1 MRPEAD
7 TTLTSKT
14 LAVTRSETEGTTIFL
29 QIQLPASSF
38 WKQQT
43 KLLLYALAIICGVIG
58 NTFWQNERSFAK
70 GHTWVWLAFL
80 VWLFAE
86 AHDNRHHI
94 VSWWRGHDRLGKARW
109 LVRALPLAIGVS
121 GFQILADSTA
131 AEEDAVLALV
141 GLAFTRLLIAALV
154 WIGIELLNWWLRER
168 AADHPRLVDW
178 IEPNEAP
185 PQTIASTA
193 RFKLQD
199 WKEFGEKRLALLVL
213 AIISSVYVW
222 TGSAG
227 NRIQP
232 PVMLM
237 WITSSLLW
245 AMVFAPLNWSFFANV
260 SQRVA
265 AFRSIPWRQHA
276 WVIVVFAMIVLLGA
290 RFRLSDLHTLPREMF
305 FDQTIIL
312 QDAHRVIAENYYPI
326 QFGSPEGRDPIHTYL
341 MALLAQVPGFGLDH
355 YTLKLLGAL
364 LSLLALPVM
373 FVFGTEILGKEQR
386 KLGIVVGLMM
396 SGLVAVSYWHVIFTR
411 EALRITMIPI
421 LAPLTLIYL
430 ARAMRYNRRSDYVCA
445 ALILG
450 FGLYTYKVFR
460 FLPIVIIA
468 GMVLAMFVRRIDWRE
483 RLRYLAN
490 LAVLVFISFIVFLPY
505 FHLSIDDP
513 DLFWW
518 TEGTK
523 VFGYGTT
530 TEDRMEQF
538 SIYIPEL
545 TKNIR
550 AVLYMFNWHGDID
563 WKHSIPFVPA
573 LDVFTG
579 AFLILGVA
587 AWLALMLKSR
597 DPVIL
602 FVPVMLFVLLM
613 PSALAIAATSEN
625 PSNNRTSG
633 ALSIIY
639 LLAAYPLSLIAFHLW
654 RRFNKAIGGFLA
666 ILLCGGVILLAN
678 GQNTKRIF
686 DDWQPIYHGR
696 LPPVSTIA
704 GHLKGFAASDGA
716 FGNAFLITYP
726 SRHFYAWDVVKLAIQ
741 AGQPDWNNGTDV
753 PGLPRKLQNAW
764 LRSDKYVVDPDRDLL
779 FFYVAEDDEARLQ
792 LESWFPDGRATEV
805 RVDFSPEEALYRYMA
820 FRVPALG
827 DAGLSRFLSLHDS
840 T

>member
-1 MRPEAD
+1 MQSKVD
-7 TTLTSKT
+7 NTLSSKT
-14 LAVTRSETEGTTIFL
+14 LAVTRSETEGTIIFL
-29 QIQLPASSF
+29 RLQLPARSF

-43 KLLLYALAIICGVIG
+43 KLLLYAIAVVCGVIG
-58 NTFWQNERSFAK
+58 NTFWQYERDFAK
-70 GHTWVWLAFL
+70 GEPWVWLAFL
-80 VWLFAE
+80 IWLFAE
-86 AHDNRHHI
+86 AQDNRHHI

-109 LVRALPLAIGVS
+109 LVRTLPVAIGIS

-154 WIGIELLNWWLRER
+154 WIGIELLNWWLRDR

-178 IEPNEAP
+178 IKPKEAP

-199 WKEFGEKRLALLVL
+199 WKDFGEKRLVLLVL

-232 PVMLM
+232 PVMLV
-237 WITSSLLW
+237 WIISSLLW

-265 AFRSIPWRQHA
+265 AIRSIPWRQHA

-468 GMVLAMFVRRIDWRE
+468 GTVLAMFVRRIDWRE

-530 TEDRMEQF
+530 TEDRLEQF
-538 SIYIPEL
+538 SIYIPKL

-654 RRFNKAIGGFLA
+654 RRFNRAIGGFLA

-686 DDWQPIYHGR
+686 DDWQPVYHGR

-704 GHLKGFAASDGA
+704 RHLKGFAASDGA
-716 FGNAFLITYP
+716 IGNAFLITYP

-741 AGQPDWNNGTDV
+741 AGHPDWNNGTDV

-764 LRSDKYVVDPDRDLL
+764 LRSDQYVVDPDRDLL

-805 RVDFSPEEALYRYMA
+805 HLDFPPEEALYRYMA
-820 FRVPALG
+820 FRIPALG

>member
-1 MRPEAD
+1 MQSKVD
-7 TTLTSKT
+7 NTLSSKT
-14 LAVTRSETEGTTIFL
+14 LAVTRSESEGTIIFL
-29 QIQLPASSF
+29 RLQLPARSF

-43 KLLLYALAIICGVIG
+43 KLLLYAIAVVCGVIG
-58 NTFWQNERSFAK
+58 NSIWQNERSFAK

-109 LVRALPLAIGVS
+109 LVRTLPVAIGVS
-121 GFQILADSTA
+121 GFQLLTDSTT
-131 AEEDAVLALV
+131 AEEEAVLTLV
-141 GLAFTRLLIAALV
+141 GLAFTRLLIAGLV
-154 WIGIELLNWWLRER
+154 WIGIELLNWWLRNR
-168 AADHPRLVDW
+168 ATDHPRLVDW
-178 IEPNEAP
+178 IKPKEAP
-185 PQTIASTA
+185 PQTIPSVS
-193 RFKLQD
+193 RFNLQD
-199 WKEFGEKRLALLVL
+199 WKEFGEKRLVLLVL

-232 PVMLM
+232 MAMLV
-237 WITSSLLW
+237 WIISSLLW
-245 AMVFAPLNWSFFANV
+245 AMVFAPLNWSVFACA

-265 AFRSIPWRQHA
+265 AIRSISWRKYF
-276 WVIVVFAMIVLLGA
+276 WVIMAFSLIMIFGA
-290 RFRLSDLHTLPREMF
+290 TFRLADLQTLPRELYY
-305 FDQTIIL
+305 DQTVIL
-312 QDAHRVIAENYYPI
+312 QDAHRVITENYYPI

-341 MALLAQVPGFGLDH
+341 MALIAQVPGFGLNH
-355 YTLKLLGAL
+355 YTLKLLGVL
-364 LSLLALPVM
+364 LSLMALPVM
-373 FVFGTEILGKEQR
+373 FFFGIEFMGEEQR

-396 SGLVAVSYWHVIFTR
+396 SALVAISYWHVIFTR
-411 EALRITMIPI
+411 EALRITLVPI
-421 LAPLTLIYL
+421 FAPITLIYL
-430 ARAMRYNRRSDYVCA
+430 ARVMRHNRRSDYVFA
-445 ALILG
+445 ALVLG
-450 FGLYTYKVFR
+450 FGIYTYKVMR
-460 FLPIVIIA
+460 FLPFVIVAGII
-468 GMVLAMFVRRIDWRE
+468 LAMFVRRIDWRE
-483 RLRYLAN
+483 RLQYLAN
-490 LAVLVFISFIVFLPY
+490 LAVLVFISVMVFLPY

-513 DLFWW
+513 NLFWW

-523 VFGYGTT
+523 IFGYGTT
-530 TEDRMEQF
+530 TEDRMDQF
-538 SIYIPEL
+538 SIYIPKL
-545 TKNIR
+545 TENIR

-602 FVPVMLFVLLM
+602 FVPIMLFVLLM

-625 PSNNRTSG
+625 PSNNRTSA

-654 RRFNKAIGGFLA
+654 RRFNRAIGGFLA

-704 GHLKGFAASDGA
+704 EHLKGFAASDGA
-716 FGNAFLITYP
+716 IGNAFLITYP
-726 SRHFYAWDVVKLAIQ
+726 SRHFYAWDVVKLAMQ

-753 PGLPRKLQNAW
+753 PGLPRKLQNAL

-805 RVDFSPEEALYRYMA
+805 HFDFPPEEALYRYMA